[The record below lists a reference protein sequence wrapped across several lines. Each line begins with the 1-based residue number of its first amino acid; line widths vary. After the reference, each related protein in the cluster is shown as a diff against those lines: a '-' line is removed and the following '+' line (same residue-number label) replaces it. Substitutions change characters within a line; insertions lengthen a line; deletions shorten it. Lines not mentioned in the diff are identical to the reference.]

1 MNLHMY
7 QVHLAKYSKGVYN
20 MAVNVYNGLPYNLEA
35 NFSNPKRF
43 RANLKDFLY
52 SNSSVQ
58 WRNFLK
64 DDCIIFV
71 KIKLY

>member
-20 MAVNVYNGLPYNLEA
+20 MAVKVYNGLPYNLKA

-43 RANLKDFLY
+43 KANLKDFFY
-52 SNSSVQ
+52 SNSFYTMEEFFK
-58 WRNFLK
+58 R
-64 DDCIIFV
+64 
-71 KIKLY
+71 